1 MHPEQPG
8 ADRYRPPVFAVLLL
22 AALAV
27 SAWAAGPADID
38 RVVVLSVRAQTVTV
52 DSLHVARTSGIS
64 PNSILTAAGLRDE
77 LSTAIRRLYSMNLFS
92 QVSVE
97 TTRVA
102 DGVHV
107 LFRTVELPRL
117 DKVVFEG
124 YRRLRLKDIESK
136 VKSQPGEILSA
147 KKVFDWQQEI
157 LKLYKEKGFLLV
169 KVEARQSTP
178 DSANRVVLTLLID
191 EGDPVRIRDIDI
203 QGNESFTDEQV
214 EIKLTNRQKTWYRK
228 AQLKEDEFI
237 KDLDRVVDFYKDR
250 GFLDARV
257 LDYDMTYDGGW
268 ASITIKVD
276 EGRRYYFGAI
286 GFQGDSVL
294 ARKDLEAQVRYK
306 TGRVY
311 NASLAQQTLTDIYGA
326 YSEQGYIYA
335 QVVPKEEMRGDTV
348 DITYDIVESR
358 PALVRLVMIEGNEQT
373 HDKVIRRRITSL
385 PGYVFKRSDIIR
397 SQREVFNLGFF
408 EDIAIDHRQA
418 DTTGA
423 IDLIYRVKEKGFFG
437 TVGAGVT
444 YSATD
449 GVTGYVELQQPNLL
463 GRGQQ
468 FSVKVEKGGTK
479 TNVQL
484 GFTEPWLRDTPT
496 SAGCNVAYQT
506 YSYDYY
512 DKQVIGGGLSFS
524 RPLPLDYARA
534 YMGLNLND
542 YYVPPSSISSSYKP
556 SGPYNIYRDTTHKTA
571 FSPSLTLTR
580 DSRDYIFNPSSGSA
594 VTYTLDLSAGD
605 IKFHRHIFDAS
616 QYFPLFWKFSLMGR
630 TRLGYISGF
639 SPADTVPIYERF
651 TPGGTGPDGIR
662 GYPDAQVGPREGSYY
677 VGGNA
682 MTLFSL
688 EYKLRLSPQLSFL
701 AFADA
706 GNAWNSFGQ
715 FNLSD
720 LKRGAGVGV
729 RLEIPMLGLL
739 GFDFG
744 YGFDREGGGRWEPH
758 FQVGRTF

>member
-1 MHPEQPG
+1 LS
-8 ADRYRPPVFAVLLL
+8 LLL
-22 AALAV
+22 RRQTLPASILLLFPLLFALA
-27 SAWAAGPADID
+27 SAAAPAEPAKL
-38 RVVVLSVRAQTVTV
+38 VVLSVRALTTAV
-52 DSLHVARTSGIS
+52 DSLHVVRTSGITVGETFT
-64 PNSILTAAGLRDE
+64 PAGLRDE
-77 LSTAIRRLYSMNLFS
+77 LADAVRRLYAMNLFD
-92 QVSVE
+92 QVEVDTS
-97 TTRVA
+97 RVA
-102 DGVHV
+102 DGVRV
-107 LFRTVELPRL
+107 VFRTKEFLRL
-117 DKVVFEG
+117 DKVTFEG
-124 YRRLRLKDIESK
+124 YRRLKLKDLEAK
-136 VKSQPGEILSA
+136 VKTQPGEILSG
-147 KKVFDWQQEI
+147 KKVFDWEQEI

-169 KVEARQSTP
+169 KVKSTQSEP
-178 DSANRVVLTLLID
+178 DSLNRVILTFLVD
-191 EGDPVRIRDIDI
+191 EGDPVRIRNIEVT
-203 QGNESFTDEQV
+203 GNEHFTDEQI

-228 AQLKEDEFI
+228 AQFKEDEFV
-237 KDLDRVVDFYKDR
+237 KDLERIVDFYKDR

-257 LDYDMTYDGGW
+257 LDYNMTYDAGW
-268 ASITIKVD
+268 ASITISVE
-276 EGRRYYFGAI
+276 EGRRYYFGNI
-286 GFQGDSVL
+286 GFAGDSVL
-294 ARKDLEAQVRYK
+294 KEKDLSALVKYK
-306 TGRVY
+306 SGRVY
-311 NASLAQQTLTDIYGA
+311 NASLAQSTLTELYGA

-335 QVVPKEEMRGDTV
+335 QVTPKEEMRGDTV
-348 DITYDIVESR
+348 DITYEITESR
-358 PALVRLVMIEGNEQT
+358 PALVRLVTIEGNEQT
-373 HDKVIRRRITSL
+373 QDKVIRRRITSL
-385 PGYVFKRSDIIR
+385 PGYVFKRSDVIR

-408 EDIAIDHRQA
+408 EDISIDHRQA
-418 DTTGA
+418 DTAGA

-449 GVTGYVELQQPNLL
+449 GVTGYLELQQPNLF
-463 GRGQQ
+463 GKGQQ
-468 FSVKVEKGGTK
+468 ASIKVEKGGK
-479 TNVQL
+479 KANVQL
-484 GFTEPWLRDTPT
+484 GFTEPWLMDTPT
-496 SAGCNVAYQT
+496 SAGFDVAYLT
-506 YSYDYY
+506 RTYDYY
-512 DKQVIGGGLSFS
+512 DKQEIGGGLSFS

-534 YMGLNLND
+534 YLGLRVSD
-542 YYVPPSSISSSYKP
+542 AYVPPSSISSGYEP

-594 VTYTLDLSAGD
+594 LTYTLDVSVGD
-605 IKFHRHIFDAS
+605 IKFHRHTIDAS

-630 TRLGYISGF
+630 TRVGFISGF
-639 SPADTVPIYERF
+639 SAIDTVPIYERF
-651 TPGGTGPDGIR
+651 TPGGTGLNGIR
-662 GYPDAQVGPREGSYY
+662 GYPDNGVGPREGSYY
-677 VGGNA
+677 IGGNA